1 MSRHGLSYPER
12 KSSWYEHWNK
22 IAKRVHALADS
33 ALQRGKRVSARR
45 PISALNLYEPRSS
58 FSTAIR
64 TISRILATWG
74 TSRTTFCQAVKL
86 MDIPVEQ
93 VLIPYEGTRLPG
105 YYYRPEQLPPATSYP
120 DCAWRVQLTGEELY
134 FLITAAT
141 IQRGYNCL
149 TFEGPGQGASSA
161 NSICRCARIGSRW

>member
-1 MSRHGLSYPER
+1 MYI
-12 KSSWYEHWNK
+12 YWNK

-105 YYYRPEQLPPATSYP
+105 YYNRPEKLKPAT
-120 DCAWRVQLTGEELY
+120 
-134 FLITAAT
+134 AT
-141 IQRGYNCL
+141 Y
-149 TFEGPGQGASSA
+149 
-161 NSICRCARIGSRW
+161 